1 MLLQLPNKEVV
12 LETDLLEKKLEK
24 LEEQQKQSNEAVV
37 IIKDYLL
44 DRQEQI
50 DKKEKEEQEQLKE
63 IEQKEKQELVAQA
76 KIEAK
81 EKKEQKQFET
91 QVLQAI
97 SDVTPPEQDMTV
109 FEDLK
114 TEIIKLQEIESETT
128 LADTSLIFAVV
139 IIVPLV
145 TIYFIFNKIMKPFIN

>member
-12 LETDLLEKKLEK
+12 LQTDLLEKKLEK

-109 FEDLK
+109 FEELK